1 MYDSALEILKKLD
14 ALGYEAYIIGGYP
27 RDTILNYYTDDI
39 DICTNA
45 LPHVIKELFNV
56 VKDNSKFGSLVIN
69 YNGYLFE
76 ITTYRIE
83 LEYNNRYPKIEF
95 ADSLDKDLKRRDFT
109 INTICIDKNG
119 QYIDL
124 LNGIDDLNNKLIRS
138 IGNVDKKI
146 KEDPIRILRAI
157 RLKEKLNFNL
167 DKELE
172 SSIIE
177 YGYLL
182 ETLSVN
188 TIKSELNKM
197 NDKAI
202 NTLKQLK
209 LDKYLKELI

>member
-124 LNGIDDLNNKLIRS
+124 LNGKEDLNNKIIRMV
-138 IGNVDKKI
+138 GNADKKI

-157 RLKEKLNFNL
+157 RLKEKLNF
-167 DKELE
+167 ELE
-172 SSIIE
+172 KSLEHSIIE

-182 ETLSVN
+182 ETLSIN
-188 TIKSELNKM
+188 NIKSELNKM

>member
-95 ADSLDKDLKRRDFT
+95 AVEIGR
-109 INTICIDKNG
+109 NTSG
-119 QYIDL
+119 EGDL
-124 LNGIDDLNNKLIRS
+124 LGRN
-138 IGNVDKKI
+138 
-146 KEDPIRILRAI
+146 
-157 RLKEKLNFNL
+157 
-167 DKELE
+167 
-172 SSIIE
+172 
-177 YGYLL
+177 
-182 ETLSVN
+182 
-188 TIKSELNKM
+188 
-197 NDKAI
+197 
-202 NTLKQLK
+202 
-209 LDKYLKELI
+209 

>member
-69 YNGYLFE
+69 HNGYLYE

-124 LNGIDDLNNKLIRS
+124 LNGKEDLNNKIIRMV
-138 IGNVDKKI
+138 GNVDKKI

-157 RLKEKLNFNL
+157 RLKEKLNF
-167 DKELE
+167 ELE
-172 SSIIE
+172 KSLEHSIIE

-182 ETLSVN
+182 ETLSIN
-188 TIKSELNKM
+188 NIKSELNKM
-197 NDKAI
+197 SDKAI

>member
-1 MYDSALEILKKLD
+1 MYDSALEILKKLNT
-14 ALGYEAYIIGGYP
+14 LGYETYIIGGYP
-27 RDTILNYYTDDI
+27 RDTILNYHTDDI

-45 LPHVIKELFNV
+45 LPHIIKELFDV
-56 VKDNSKFGSLVIN
+56 VKDNSKFGSLTIN
-69 YNGYLFE
+69 YNNYLYE

-95 ADSLDKDLKRRDFT
+95 TNSLEDDLKRRDFT

>member
-14 ALGYEAYIIGGYP
+14 VLGYEAYIIGGYP

-45 LPHVIKELFNV
+45 LPDVIKELFNV

-69 YNGYLFE
+69 YNGYLYE

-95 ADSLDKDLKRRDFT
+95 TDSLNKDLKRRDFT

-124 LNGIDDLNNKLIRS
+124 LNGKEDLNNKIIRMV
-138 IGNVDKKI
+138 GNVDKKI

-157 RLKEKLNFNL
+157 RLKEKLNF
-167 DKELE
+167 ELE
-172 SSIIE
+172 KSLEHSIIE

-182 ETLSVN
+182 GTLSIN
-188 TIKSELNKM
+188 NIKSELNKM

>member
-124 LNGIDDLNNKLIRS
+124 LNGKDDLNNKIIRMV
-138 IGNVDKKI
+138 GNVDKKI

-157 RLKEKLNFNL
+157 RLKEKLNF
-167 DKELE
+167 ELE
-172 SSIIE
+172 KSLEHSIIE

-182 ETLSVN
+182 ETLSIN
-188 TIKSELNKM
+188 NIKSELNKM

>member
-124 LNGIDDLNNKLIRS
+124 LNGKEDLNNKIIRMV
-138 IGNVDKKI
+138 GNVDKKI

-157 RLKEKLNFNL
+157 RLKEKLNF
-167 DKELE
+167 ELE
-172 SSIIE
+172 KSLEHSIIE

-182 ETLSVN
+182 ETLSIN
-188 TIKSELNKM
+188 NIKSELNKM

>member
-177 YGYLL
+177 YGYVL

>member
-14 ALGYEAYIIGGYP
+14 VLGYEAYIIGGYP
-27 RDTILNYYTDDI
+27 RDTILDYYTDDI

-45 LPHVIKELFNV
+45 LPDVIKELFNV

-69 YNGYLFE
+69 YNGYLYE

-95 ADSLDKDLKRRDFT
+95 TDSLNKDLKRRDFT

-124 LNGIDDLNNKLIRS
+124 LNGKEDLNNKIIRMV
-138 IGNVDKKI
+138 GNVDKKI

-157 RLKEKLNFNL
+157 RLKEKLNF
-167 DKELE
+167 ELE
-172 SSIIE
+172 KSLEHSIIE

-188 TIKSELNKM
+188 NIKSELNKM